1 MHNELDILDGQVNEH
16 TSDLGGLG
24 ADDLLDELVEN
35 RANLVLVVGVLG
47 HDGVDDGVASH
58 QVALIDVHLLHL
70 LLLLLL
76 LLLLHHHL
84 LLLILLGHLLLGS
97 WVRTAC
103 SHLHLSLTATR
114 HLTGMHAVAAH
125 LATLVVS
132 TVVGTHLALG
142 VTTLGVA
149 TLATGTTSHHWAL
162 LLLHEVGHRL
172 EEHLKVELEL
182 FLISKVGPFGT
193 LGVLLTE
200 ELEIMLV
207 LGSFVIQIAN
217 LLNLVMIDGHS
228 LVVDGGD
235 VLFGGGGLIGLLEAD
250 KGVKLLDVV
259 TGRVHSEALD
269 LTEG

>member
-1 MHNELDILDGQVNEH
+1 MLVEELAGLLNASVEQRPVLHNELDILDGQVNEH

-24 ADDLLDELVEN
+24 ADDLLDELVKD
-35 RANLVLVVGVLG
+35 RANLVLVIGVLG

-114 HLTGMHAVAAH
+114 HLTGMHAVTAH

-162 LLLHEVGHRL
+162 LLLHEVGH
-172 EEHLKVELEL
+172 
-182 FLISKVGPFGT
+182 
-193 LGVLLTE
+193 
-200 ELEIMLV
+200 
-207 LGSFVIQIAN
+207 
-217 LLNLVMIDGHS
+217 
-228 LVVDGGD
+228 
-235 VLFGGGGLIGLLEAD
+235 GL
-250 KGVKLLDVV
+250 
-259 TGRVHSEALD
+259 
-269 LTEG
+269 